1 LGRTTRDGQDL
12 AVDPAAVTT
21 GKESYDTG
29 NILGDG
35 ATTQRAVLG
44 HEVLD
49 LVGGPVG
56 GATVNKL
63 ACFLSQE

>member
-1 LGRTTRDGQDL
+1 MGRTTRDGEDL

-21 GKESYDTG
+21 GKESYHAG

-44 HEVLD
+44 HKVLD

-56 GATVNKL
+56 GTAENKL
-63 ACFLSQE
+63 A

>member
-1 LGRTTRDGQDL
+1 MRLLGRTTRDGEDL

-21 GKESYDTG
+21 GEESYHAG

-35 ATTQRAVLG
+35 ATTQRAVLS

-56 GATVNKL
+56 GTAENKL
-63 ACFLSQE
+63 A